1 MKKIL
6 LSSFFTLSIVSFT
19 LAQQAPLNAKQ
30 QKLRALALK
39 KQEIQINFDLKK
51 KELLNK
57 SSNFIIV
64 GSDQQ
69 ATDAAELKTKKK
81 ASK

>member
-39 KQEIQINFDLKK
+39 KQEIQINFDL
-51 KELLNK
+51 NCCTF
-57 SSNFIIV
+57 NY
-64 GSDQQ
+64 
-69 ATDAAELKTKKK
+69 
-81 ASK
+81 